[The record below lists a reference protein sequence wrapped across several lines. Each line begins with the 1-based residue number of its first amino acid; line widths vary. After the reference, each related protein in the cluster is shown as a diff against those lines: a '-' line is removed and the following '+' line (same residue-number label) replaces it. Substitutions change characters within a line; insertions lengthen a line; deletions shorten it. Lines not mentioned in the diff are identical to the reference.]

1 MTSAVCFN
9 QTCRPGFMVLA
20 VIIMDGRGLNNKAHH
35 KHLLKTQVMLYWL
48 FVYRRG
54 IPKLYIIVSPVMQG
68 T

>member
-9 QTCRPGFMVLA
+9 QTRRPGFMALA

-48 FVYRRG
+48 F
-54 IPKLYIIVSPVMQG
+54 IL
-68 T
+68 